1 MNETSDAPQPTEEQ
15 PAPDAIETPDRKA
28 AAEGIVKNG
37 VIAAMGVGLVPIPA
51 VGIVGLVATNVTVI
65 QSLSRLYGVP
75 FKQEAA
81 RSVVMSLVSGLLPAS
96 LGVGFSELLKL
107 IPGFGSLAGAAGT
120 SILAGAVTYGVGRTF
135 AQHFEEGGT
144 FLSLDMAKMRETF
157 NTEFKKGRKAVEEL
171 VARKKP
177 AATPAAEAP
186 PAEPPA
192 A

>member
-1 MNETSDAPQPTEEQ
+1 MNDTTEAPQPSEEA
-15 PAPDAIETPDRKA
+15 PVPDAETPDRKA
-28 AAEGIVKNG
+28 AAESIVKNG

-96 LGVGFSELLKL
+96 LGVGLSELLKL

-144 FLSLDMAKMRETF
+144 FLSLDMAQMRQTF
-157 NTEFKKGRKAVEEL
+157 STEFKKGRKAVEEL
-171 VARKKP
+171 VSRQKP
-177 AATPAAEAP
+177 AATP